1 MYVKIINPA
10 TNGKKV
16 YANTGSARRTTNYL
30 EKEAKENGQEP
41 TFFSRADKGELT
53 ADEVV
58 GLLDNN
64 QKGLGKEAAKFY
76 SLVLSPSQD
85 ELAQLGGGEK
95 ALEKYTREV
104 MDLYAKNFTLK
115 GGRQLG
121 EEDLVWA
128 ATMHHERKNRGT
140 DEGPQQE
147 NKPGLQTH
155 VHVLVSARDADQKI
169 TLNPLGT
176 ATRFNR
182 VQFQAQAGAQLDEA
196 IGRDVPR
203 EIGAKP
209 ASRQQRVAAKA
220 TDIQRK
226 AAANRERKPLTPEQM
241 AAKDARLEGQVARLN
256 QKAPDRNQVDPE
268 RVKELA
274 RASNYD
280 NTFYGRLGQLERA
293 AEGGKFPR
301 DPYEYLQTGKKNEN
315 SKLEVGESAMP
326 KYRPLEAT
334 THNANRHV
342 LAGFERSVDKLSRAL
357 APTTKTQDVRSEEEK
372 RRDFEHER

>member
-1 MYVKIINPA
+1 MKIINPA
-10 TNGKKV
+10 TNGKQV

-30 EKEAKENGQEP
+30 EKEAKDNGQEP

-64 QKGLGKEAAKFY
+64 QKGLGKDAAKFY
-76 SLVLSPSQD
+76 SLVLSPSQQ
-85 ELAQLGGGEK
+85 ELAELGGGDK

-104 MDLYAKNFTLK
+104 MDLYAKNFNLK

-128 ATMHHERKNRGT
+128 ATIHHERKNRGT

-155 VHVLVSARDADQKI
+155 EHVMVSARDADQQI

-182 VQFQAQAGAQLDEA
+182 VQFQAQAGVQLDEA
-196 IGRDVPR
+196 IDRDVPS
-203 EIGAKP
+203 EVGAKP
-209 ASRQQRVAAKA
+209 ASRQQRVEEKA

-226 AAANRERKPLTPEQM
+226 AAANRERQPLTPAQL
-241 AAKDARLEGQVARLN
+241 AAKDVRLEGQVARLN
-256 QKAPDRNQVDPE
+256 QQAPDPYQVDPQN
-268 RVKELA
+268 VIELA

-280 NTFYGRLGQLERA
+280 HGFYG
-293 AEGGKFPR
+293 
-301 DPYEYLQTGKKNEN
+301 
-315 SKLEVGESAMP
+315 
-326 KYRPLEAT
+326 
-334 THNANRHV
+334 
-342 LAGFERSVDKLSRAL
+342 
-357 APTTKTQDVRSEEEK
+357 
-372 RRDFEHER
+372 